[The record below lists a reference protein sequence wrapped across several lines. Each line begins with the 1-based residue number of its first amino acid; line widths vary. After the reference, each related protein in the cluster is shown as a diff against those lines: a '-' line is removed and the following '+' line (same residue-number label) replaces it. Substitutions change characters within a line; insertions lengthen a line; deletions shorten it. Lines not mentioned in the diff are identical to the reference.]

1 MLFLQD
7 GRLQINDQL
16 LEVNN
21 NSLIDLPNTES
32 MNILCFFLQDGRLQ
46 INDQLLEV
54 NNNSLIDLPNTESMD
69 ILCLF
74 YRMVDYRLTTSY

>member
-1 MLFLQD
+1 MLILQD

-32 MNILCFFLQDGRLQ
+32 MNILCFF
-46 INDQLLEV
+46 
-54 NNNSLIDLPNTESMD
+54 
-69 ILCLF
+69 